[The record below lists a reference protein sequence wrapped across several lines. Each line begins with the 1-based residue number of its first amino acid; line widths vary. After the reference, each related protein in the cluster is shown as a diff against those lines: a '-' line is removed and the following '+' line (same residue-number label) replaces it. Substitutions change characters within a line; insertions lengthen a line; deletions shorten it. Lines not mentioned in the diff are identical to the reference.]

1 MNATGNSDVRN
12 YYDSLAGKR
21 RDTIEPQL
29 KILDRILW
37 LDAIGSIPK
46 DAYYE
51 WCPMWQ
57 MTETEKAAI
66 AYQKAQATNIYATLN
81 IMPEEALR
89 AGVQNQL
96 IEDGTYPGLEAA
108 IEDLRSQGVDPLEPP
123 PEEDPAND
131 NPTADRSL
139 SYYRH

>member
-1 MNATGNSDVRN
+1 
-12 YYDSLAGKR
+12 
-21 RDTIEPQL
+21 
-29 KILDRILW
+29 
-37 LDAIGSIPK
+37 
-46 DAYYE
+46 
-51 WCPMWQ
+51 MWQ

-108 IEDLRSQGVDPLEPP
+108 IEGLRSQGVDPLEPP
-123 PEEDPAND
+123 KEEDTQSD